1 MMHSLA
7 VLTFDRF
14 LAALSG
20 LLTRAEAHC
29 EAKKITPDAIL
40 QFRLFPD
47 MFPFAAQVQL
57 ACDFAARGSA
67 RLAGVLPRSFPDSE
81 STFAELQARIRAARD
96 YIAGFEPAAYE
107 GAEERIVTFPAGGR
121 EMQMAGRDY
130 LTLYAMPQFFFHMT
144 TAYNILRHNGIEIG
158 KADFMGVAA

>member
-20 LLTRAEAHC
+20 LLARAEAHC
-29 EAKKITPDAIL
+29 EARRITPDAIL

-47 MFPFAAQVQL
+47 MFPFTAQVQL

-67 RLAGVLPRSFPDSE
+67 RLAGVPPRSFPDSE
-81 STFAELQARIRAARD
+81 ATFAELQARIQAARD
-96 YIAGFEPAAYE
+96 YIAGFEPAAYD
-107 GAEERIVTFPAGGR
+107 GADERIVTFPAGGR

-144 TAYNILRHNGIEIG
+144 TAYNILRHNGVEVG
-158 KADFMGVAA
+158 KADYMGVAG

>member
-47 MFPFAAQVQL
+47 MFPLTVQVQL

-67 RLAGVLPRSFPDSE
+67 RLAGVPPRSFPDSE
-81 STFAELQARIRAARD
+81 ATFAELQARIQTARD

-107 GAEERIVTFPAGGR
+107 GADERIVTFPAGGR

-144 TAYNILRHNGIEIG
+144 TAYNILRHNGVDLG

>member
-20 LLTRAEAHC
+20 LLARAEAHC
-29 EAKKITPDAIL
+29 EARKITPDAIL

-47 MFPFAAQVQL
+47 MFPFTVQVQL

-67 RLAGVLPRSFPDSE
+67 RLAGVSPRSFADGE

-107 GAEERIVTFPAGGR
+107 GAADRIVAFPAGGR

-144 TAYNILRHNGIEIG
+144 TAYNILRHNGVDLG
-158 KADFMGVAA
+158 KADFMGVAP

>member
-47 MFPFAAQVQL
+47 MFPFTVQVQL

-67 RLAGVLPRSFPDSE
+67 RLAGVPPRSFPDSE
-81 STFAELQARIRAARD
+81 ATFAELQARIQTARD

-107 GAEERIVTFPAGGR
+107 GADERIVTFPAGGR

-144 TAYNILRHNGIEIG
+144 TAYNILRHNGVELG